1 MNSLR
6 RRTSNKLI
14 ATTSVLAA
22 AAVTFGTVS
31 PAQADVLDGLGRVTL
46 PAIAGAETI
55 PGYPAPVLHPGAP
68 NPQPFGPDY
77 LGGYISDIS
86 SYQYGVYLDVVDG
99 FRDLQANHPDTM
111 AQNLETA
118 VRTNNEAANNPALI
132 ARAQRDAAADKGG
145 LLEVL
150 SDSMG
155 AELGGHFRQALAEN
169 RLPKTNFLLGN
180 GYAARAGGPASAT
193 FVEKVVYGYD
203 RPFVVAPDRINRY
216 EDGVNEFYGD
226 SKAFPS
232 GHTNQATWV
241 TTLLG
246 LAVPEL
252 APQLAA
258 RGSEAGYNRTVMGV
272 HYPLDVMGGR
282 MMGTAAAAD
291 RWNDLH
297 MRDAIRQM
305 GQEIKAE
312 LEWRTGK
319 PLAQAVAEDQPYRST
334 SGAVSEYTQRMT
346 YGFKP
351 VYNTN
356 APMIVPQAAPDL
368 LLSRH
373 PNLNYDQRASVIRQ
387 TAIPAG
393 SPLDDQSARGS
404 WQRVNLA
411 AALAATVTVNADG
424 SVSVC

>member
-1 MNSLR
+1 MNRLPR
-6 RRTSNKLI
+6 RVSRSFVT
-14 ATTSVLAA
+14 AT
-22 AAVTFGTVS
+22 AAVSVTAISFGMVT
-31 PAQADVLDGLGRVTL
+31 PAQADTLEGLSQVQM
-46 PAIAGAETI
+46 PAVAGSEAV
-55 PGYPAPVLHPGAP
+55 PGYPAPVQHAGAP
-68 NPQPFGPDY
+68 VPQPFTPDY

-86 SYQYGVYLDVVDG
+86 SHDYGVYYEVIEG
-99 FRDLQANHPDTM
+99 FNGLRKDHPDVM
-111 AQNLETA
+111 KQNLDTT
-118 VRTNNEAANNPALI
+118 VRINNEAKSNPALI
-132 ARAQRDAAADKGG
+132 TRAQADAAADKGG
-145 LLEVL
+145 LLATL

-155 AELGGHFRQALAEN
+155 AELGGAFRDALREN
-169 RLPKTNFLLGN
+169 RLPKTNFLFGN
-180 GYAARAGGPASAT
+180 GYGARAGGPASAT
-193 FVEKVVYGYD
+193 FAEKTIFGYE
-203 RPFVVAPDRINRY
+203 RPFVVAPNRINRY
-216 EDGVNEFYGD
+216 NDGKNDFYSD

-232 GHTNQATWV
+232 GHTNQATWT
-241 TTLLG
+241 TTLLA

-252 APQLAA
+252 GPQLVA
-258 RGSEAGYNRTVMGV
+258 RGSEAGYNRMVMGV
-272 HYPLDVMGGR
+272 HYPLDVIGGR
-282 MMGTAAAAD
+282 MTGTAAAAD
-291 RWNDLH
+291 RWNDMH
-297 MRDAIRQM
+297 MRDAIQQAGR
-305 GQEIKAE
+305 EIRSE